1 MKPAMLT
8 ALMLENNITKRY
20 YGQRL
25 KAKRLWSTP
34 IDSNRKRYEEI
45 RKLATRKGEDY
56 STGSLWM
63 HQKSL

>member
-25 KAKRLWSTP
+25 KAKRL
-34 IDSNRKRYEEI
+34 
-45 RKLATRKGEDY
+45 
-56 STGSLWM
+56 
-63 HQKSL
+63 